1 MFSEFSSVEEAVS
14 HYQDLC
20 RSLEQQV
27 KDAHDDMDDYTESTK
42 ELQQELETEL
52 DRMDKSEKAMRIA
65 LEEADNDKQEWKV
78 STSLERSTHS
88 PTLFKTSGL
97 VSRGWG

>member
-1 MFSEFSSVEEAVS
+1 MS

-52 DRMDKSEKAMRIA
+52 DRMDKSEKEMRIA
-65 LEEADNDKQEWKV
+65 LEAAENDKDEWKV
-78 STSLERSTHS
+78 IRHLGRRM
-88 PTLFKTSGL
+88 
-97 VSRGWG
+97 VS